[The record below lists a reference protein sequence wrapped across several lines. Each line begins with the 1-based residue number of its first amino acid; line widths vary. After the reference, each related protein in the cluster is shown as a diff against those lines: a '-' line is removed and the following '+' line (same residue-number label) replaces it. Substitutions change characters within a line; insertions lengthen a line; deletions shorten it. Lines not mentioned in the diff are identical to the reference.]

1 MPRLEHLEKERINK
15 FLILLKN
22 SDEIKIFFNDYKEV
36 ILNGE
41 CQYMNFFYDLDEFLK
56 DIEKIREQLR
66 AETAPDNKKIKK
78 INSFF

>member
-1 MPRLEHLEKERINK
+1 
-15 FLILLKN
+15 
-22 SDEIKIFFNDYKEV
+22 
-36 ILNGE
+36 
-41 CQYMNFFYDLDEFLK
+41 MNFFYDLDEFLK